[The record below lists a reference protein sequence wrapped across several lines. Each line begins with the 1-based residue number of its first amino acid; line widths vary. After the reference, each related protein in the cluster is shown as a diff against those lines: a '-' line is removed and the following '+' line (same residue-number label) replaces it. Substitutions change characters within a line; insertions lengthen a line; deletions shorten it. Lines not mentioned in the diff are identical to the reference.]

1 MCVLGLF
8 DSTTHSFIPR
18 FAPARGGYFQ
28 FRVQDEEEMGSRV
41 RVLYDFEA
49 QSGSGELTI
58 RTDEIL
64 SVTREVILPPLLL
77 ISS

>member
-1 MCVLGLF
+1 
-8 DSTTHSFIPR
+8 
-18 FAPARGGYFQ
+18 
-28 FRVQDEEEMGSRV
+28 VQDEEEMGSRV